1 MLFLKE
7 NSMDNNMNNDI
18 TFLTANNERTR
29 SVDLDTQELS
39 AITIGNNLI
48 VVNDKSI
55 RINFDAKNAVIKG
68 NEIFIN
74 R

>member
-1 MLFLKE
+1 
-7 NSMDNNMNNDI
+7 MDNNMNNDI